1 MTHSQYRLFV
11 WYLAQRLGLDPCVR
25 DRCLQHSDVC
35 CFDAMAFTFSF
46 AAYNLVRLPK
56 LIVEAG

>member
-1 MTHSQYRLFV
+1 VFATDACNTQTY
-11 WYLAQRLGLDPCVR
+11 AA
-25 DRCLQHSDVC
+25 
-35 CFDAMAFTFSF
+35 FDAMAFTFAF